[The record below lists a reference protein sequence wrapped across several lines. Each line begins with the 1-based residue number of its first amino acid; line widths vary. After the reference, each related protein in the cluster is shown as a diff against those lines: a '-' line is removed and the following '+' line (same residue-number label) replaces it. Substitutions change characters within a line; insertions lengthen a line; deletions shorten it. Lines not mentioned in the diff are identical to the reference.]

1 MRADTRKAADIQSKT
16 LPSDLLGAIE
26 LSPRATIAA
35 PMPILHRAQL
45 LLFLGKYVKF
55 PAKLIFMCA
64 LMVLSKTVT
73 RYSIFFEGEGRAAER
88 LGSER

>member
-55 PAKLIFMCA
+55 PAKLVSVCT
-64 LMVLSKTVT
+64 LMGLTSEAMSSPFLKG
-73 RYSIFFEGEGRAAER
+73 RGRAAER